1 LKEEEMIKSFRD
13 LRVWQLG
20 MDLAVEAYRLSGSF
34 PKHEAYG
41 LGAQM
46 QRAAVSVPSNI
57 AEGHAREHRKEYLHH
72 LSTAQASLAELE
84 THVELS
90 ARLEYCSLE
99 NLSNFLRSTDSLGK
113 QLRALRTALKSPRK
127 PSGRNGTVDNP

>member
-1 LKEEEMIKSFRD
+1 MKEETMIKSYRD

-20 MDLAVEAYRLSGSF
+20 MDLAVEAYRMTAGF

-41 LGAQM
+41 LSAQM

-57 AEGHAREHRKEYLHH
+57 AEGHAREHRKEYLYH

-84 THVELS
+84 THAELAS
-90 ARLEYCSLE
+90 RLDYCPLHHVTAFLE
-99 NLSNFLRSTDSLGK
+99 KADALGK

-127 PSGRNGTVDNP
+127 PGGRNGT

>member
-1 LKEEEMIKSFRD
+1 
-13 LRVWQLG
+13 
-20 MDLAVEAYRLSGSF
+20 MDLAVEAYHKTGLF

-41 LGAQM
+41 LSAQR

-84 THVELS
+84 THAELA
-90 ARLEYCSLE
+90 ARLGYCSLQQ
-99 NLSNFLRSTDSLGK
+99 LTAFLEKADSLGK
-113 QLRALRTALKSPRK
+113 QLRALRTALKSPRR
-127 PSGRNGTVDNP
+127 PGGQNET